1 MPPSVRLFIAGDL
14 ASFTRPEAK
23 VERNSYA
30 LPTPSAARNILDS
43 ILWKPEFRWIVTRI
57 LLVKHPR
64 ATADATPALP
74 LTIALKR
81 NELQSTIAPR
91 TVSGWMQDPSS
102 YEPQAA
108 GAGQGTDGTP
118 RMTTALKNVAYVI
131 EAYPHVFTPVG
142 AEGQINTPQ
151 KYVACLERRAAKGQC
166 RSQPYLGCRE
176 FAAEFRLATDAD
188 TPLDVTEN
196 LGRMLYDIVFSAPG
210 GKKPVFF
217 DAKLVSG
224 VLNTRP
230 EDVLTDAAA
239 RAEVLACSYKR

>member
-1 MPPSVRLFIAGDL
+1 MPPSIRLFISGDF

-23 VERNSYA
+23 VERNSYP
-30 LPTPSAARNILDS
+30 LPTPSAARNILDA

-64 ATADATPALP
+64 AVTNAPAALP
-74 LTIALKR
+74 STIALKR
-81 NELQSTIAPR
+81 NELQSSIAPR
-91 TVSGWMQDPSS
+91 TVHGWMKDPSS

-131 EAYPHVFTPVG
+131 EAYPHVFTSVG
-142 AEGQINTPQ
+142 AEGQINTPK
-151 KYVACLERRAAKGQC
+151 KYADMLMRRAEKGQC

-176 FAAEFRLATDAD
+176 FAAEFRPATDAD
-188 TPLDVTEN
+188 TPVDVTED

-210 GKKPVFF
+210 GKRPVFF
-217 DAKLVSG
+217 DAKLMHG

-230 EDVLTDAAA
+230 EDVLHEDAT
-239 RAEVLACSYKR
+239 RTEVLACSYRR